1 MADIFISYS
10 KVDRAEAVK
19 LSAYLETLGY
29 SVWWDHSLTSGEE
42 YRDAIVVELAKA
54 RAVIVIWSPA
64 SVRSDWVR
72 SEAGRANADR
82 KLIPVRTGGVDYKDI
97 PPPFDV
103 LHTEPAGNL
112 DNLRAAVV
120 GQLAKPQ
127 ERVPF
132 FRRVVSGAKYQALS
146 WFGIVGAAITL
157 FTGLKGVVELADW
170 AHWLIDHWADISR
183 ALWQPILS
191 WIGIA
196 VAQDE
201 ALLLTFVFFCM
212 AMTVSS
218 RLLSTRDVPREQR
231 PRPSIWRLT
240 LALAVAVIV
249 ATVLFAVEVMIMV
262 WLSPGSSGAPPQGD
276 ALPQAVALVMAF
288 AMIGLPLLGMFESLR
303 WTLKTPARDTFAL
316 WAFFFLTLV
325 LIFALP
331 GVNLPQS
338 ARGAASLGKSAALA
352 FVMFVLTPTLMLAA
366 GNSRRLLRRLSLA
379 VAGLVL
385 LFVLNKLSTLGL
397 DLRAPRPPIS

>member
-10 KVDRAEAVK
+10 KVDHAEAVK
-19 LSAYLETLGY
+19 LSVYLESLGY
-29 SVWWDHSLTSGEE
+29 SVWWDNSLTSGEE
-42 YRDAIVVELAKA
+42 YRDAIVVELSKA

-82 KLIPVRTGGVDYKDI
+82 KLIPVRTGGIDYKDI

-103 LHTEPAGNL
+103 LHTEPAGNI

-127 ERVPF
+127 ERVSLF
-132 FRRVVSGAKYQALS
+132 QRVISGAKYQALS
-146 WFGIVGAAITL
+146 WFGIIGAAITL

-170 AHWLIDHWADISR
+170 AHWLIDHWADLSR

-191 WIGIA
+191 WLGIA
-196 VAQDE
+196 VATDE
-201 ALLLTFVFFCM
+201 ALVLTFVFFCM

-218 RLLSTRDVPREQR
+218 RLLSDRDVLREQR
-231 PRPSIWRLT
+231 PLPSIWRLI
-240 LALAVAVIV
+240 LALAVALIV
-249 ATVLFAVEVMIMV
+249 ATVLFAVEVMMMV
-262 WLSPGSSGAPPQGD
+262 WLLPGSSGAPSQGD
-276 ALPQAVALVMAF
+276 QPPLAVVWAFTF

-316 WAFFFLTLV
+316 WAFFFLTLLLV
-325 LIFALP
+325 YVLP
-331 GVNLPQS
+331 GSDIPQGARAVPS
-338 ARGAASLGKSAALA
+338 AGKSVALG

-366 GNSRRLLRRLSLA
+366 GSSRRLLRRLSLA
-379 VAGLVL
+379 VAGLLL
-385 LFVLNKLSTLGL
+385 LFVLNKMSTLGL
-397 DLRAPRPPIS
+397 DLRAPRPPLS